1 MSKEE
6 LKPIDVSKY
15 TVKESG
21 NDIKSEEKET
31 TKGVIM
37 TEKLKRKLRKD
48 ARQWWFQTTNISL
61 DNLVEELLV
70 FLIEPRE
77 KQIQIDAEQ
86 IRALQKQN
94 GELTDKVKELKAQI
108 EKMKCCGN
116 CSHFKLDSSG
126 LYPINVC
133 ELTYPNRCKN
143 HDKWEIKEK

>member
-15 TVKESG
+15 TVTESG
-21 NDIKSEEKET
+21 NVIKSEEKET

-94 GELTDKVKELKAQI
+94 GELTDRVKELEVQI
-108 EKMKCCGN
+108 EKMKCCEN
-116 CSHFKLDSSG
+116 CRYCNEWGEANSNSLNCKKCNWVSNWKL
-126 LYPINVC
+126 
-133 ELTYPNRCKN
+133 RR
-143 HDKWEIKEK
+143 